1 MGKIM
6 SSVLDMG
13 IVMCSHNTQIPK
25 RHLETWSGVWEKGL
39 DWICRFGCYE
49 SSGG

>member
-25 RHLETWSGVWEKGL
+25 RHLETWVW
-39 DWICRFGCYE
+39 
-49 SSGG
+49 SSGERSGLEMQVWVLRV